1 MREGP
6 RAELREVFIPWFREL
21 AEPYGIDLKFLEDS
35 EMLAKPE
42 EQGEVLLPVQE
53 RLKAQ
58 LDGIAARNLKEGR
71 EEGLAEGLA
80 EGGRDLLH
88 HLVEWRFG
96 ADTARQLDPMLAA
109 TEDPKRLVDV
119 GKWITTCATGKEL
132 LERVRNAD

>member
-1 MREGP
+1 MP
-6 RAELREVFIPWFREL
+6 RQELHEVFIPRFREL
-21 AEPYGIDLKFLEDS
+21 AEPFGIDLRFLEDS
-35 EMLAKPE
+35 QMLTKLE
-42 EQGEVLLPVQE
+42 KQGEVRLLVEE
-53 RLKAQ
+53 RLQAQ

-71 EEGLAEGLA
+71 A

-132 LERVRNAD
+132 IERVRNAD

>member
-1 MREGP
+1 M
-6 RAELREVFIPWFREL
+6 I
-21 AEPYGIDLKFLEDS
+21 
-35 EMLAKPE
+35 AKLE

-58 LDGIAARNLKEGR
+58 LDGIADRNLKKGR
-71 EEGLAEGLA
+71 EEGLERERGL
-80 EGGRDLLH
+80 LN

-96 ADTARQLDPMLAA
+96 ADTARQLDPLLAA
-109 TEDPKRLVDV
+109 TEDPNRLIDV

>member
-1 MREGP
+1 
-6 RAELREVFIPWFREL
+6 
-21 AEPYGIDLKFLEDS
+21 
-35 EMLAKPE
+35 MLAKLE
-42 EQGEVLLPVQE
+42 EQGEVRLLVEE
-53 RLKAQ
+53 RLQAQ

-71 EEGLAEGLA
+71 AEGRA

-96 ADTARQLDPMLAA
+96 ADTARQLDPLLAA
-109 TEDPKRLVDV
+109 TEDPNRLIDV

>member
-1 MREGP
+1 MDAALRVMREGP
-6 RAELREVFIPWFREL
+6 RAELREVFIPRFREL
-21 AEPYGIDLKFLEDS
+21 AEPLGIDLEFLEDS
-35 EMLAKPE
+35 QMPTKPE
-42 EQGEVLLPVQE
+42 EQGEVLLPVEE

-58 LDGIAARNLKEGR
+58 LDGIAARNLAEGR
-71 EEGLAEGLA
+71 
-80 EGGRDLLH
+80 RDLLR

-96 ADTARQLDPMLAA
+96 ADTARQLDPLLAA